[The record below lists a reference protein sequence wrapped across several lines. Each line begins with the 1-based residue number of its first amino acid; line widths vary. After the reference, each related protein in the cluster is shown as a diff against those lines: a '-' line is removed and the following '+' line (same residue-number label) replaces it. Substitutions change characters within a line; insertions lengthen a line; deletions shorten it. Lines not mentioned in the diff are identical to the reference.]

1 MYKRHVVLVED
12 EAFLRSLLA
21 DFLEQAGFLVTTAG
35 TAADARRAIKS
46 VDPDAVVLDID
57 LGPGP
62 NGLDIGEALL
72 AQSSDIAVV
81 YLTALADVRF
91 LDQVGRKI
99 HPRAAYLNKSRIE
112 DGSVLVEALESV
124 LQEKDVSA
132 YRHDRDGSRP
142 LANLSLTQIQILK
155 LIAEGKTNQQ
165 IADIRQRSLSATEG
179 TIARAI
185 AALGLEQTAELNA
198 RVKAATTFLSASGLT
213 RIDG

>member
-21 DFLEQAGFLVTTAG
+21 DYLEQAGFLVTTAA

-72 AQSSDIAVV
+72 AHSTDISVV

-91 LDQVGRKI
+91 LDQIGRKI
-99 HPRAAYLNKSRIE
+99 HPRAAYLNKTRIE

-124 LQEKDVSA
+124 LQEKDISA
-132 YRHDRDGSRP
+132 YRHDKDGDRP

-155 LIAEGKTNQQ
+155 MIAEGKTNQQ
-165 IADIRQRSLSATEG
+165 IADLRQRSLSATEG
-179 TIARAI
+179 TIARAFT
-185 AALGLEQTAELNA
+185 ALGIDPASEVNA
-198 RVKAATTFLSASGLT
+198 RVLAARTFLTQSGLLPT
-213 RIDG
+213 R

>member
-21 DFLEQAGFLVTTAG
+21 DYLEQAGFLVTTAA

-72 AQSSDIAVV
+72 AHSTDISVV

-99 HPRAAYLNKSRIE
+99 HPRAAYLNKTRIE
-112 DGSVLVEALESV
+112 DGSVLIEALESV
-124 LQEKDVSA
+124 LQEKDISA
-132 YRHDRDGSRP
+132 YRHDKDGDRP

-155 LIAEGKTNQQ
+155 MIAEGKTNQQ
-165 IADIRQRSLSATEG
+165 IADLRQRSLSATEG
-179 TIARAI
+179 TIARAFT
-185 AALGLEQTAELNA
+185 ALGIDPSSDVNA
-198 RVKAATTFLSASGLT
+198 RVLAARTFLTQSGLLPT
-213 RIDG
+213 R

>member
-21 DFLEQAGFLVTTAG
+21 DYLEQAGFLVTTAA

-72 AQSSDIAVV
+72 AHSTDISVV

-99 HPRAAYLNKSRIE
+99 HPRAAYLNKTRIE

-124 LQEKDVSA
+124 LQEKDISA
-132 YRHDRDGSRP
+132 YRHDKDGDRP

-155 LIAEGKTNQQ
+155 MIAEGKTNQQ
-165 IADIRQRSLSATEG
+165 IADLRQRSLSATEG
-179 TIARAI
+179 TIARAFT
-185 AALGLEQTAELNA
+185 ALGIDPASEVNA
-198 RVKAATTFLSASGLT
+198 RVLAARTFLTQSGLLPT
-213 RIDG
+213 R

>member
-21 DFLEQAGFLVTTAG
+21 EYLEQANFLVTTAA

-72 AQSSDIAVV
+72 AHSADIAVV
-81 YLTALADVRF
+81 YLTALSDVRF

-99 HPRAAYLNKSRIE
+99 HPRAAYLNKTRIS

-124 LQEKDVSA
+124 LQEKDISA
-132 YRHDRDGSRP
+132 YRHDKDGERP

-155 LIAEGKTNQQ
+155 MVAEGKTNQQ
-165 IADIRQRSLSATEG
+165 IADLRQRSLSATEG
-179 TIARAI
+179 TIARAFT
-185 AALGLEQTAELNA
+185 ALGIDPASEVNA
-198 RVKAATTFLSASGLT
+198 RVIAARTFLTQSGLLSSQ
-213 RIDG
+213 